1 MDDNITQVC
10 KYIPV
15 RMLDGTVIK
24 IESCSPVLD
33 VAEAL
38 DFGEIADHIKD
49 VAESIMLPI
58 RDISPRKA
66 EVDFGISILVEN
78 GKLVTVVSQGTSRAN
93 FKISLEWN

>member
-1 MDDNITQVC
+1 MENPIPEVC
-10 KYIPV
+10 KYIPIK
-15 RMLDGTVIK
+15 MLDGTVIK
-24 IESCSPVLD
+24 IESCSPVVD

-58 RDISPRKA
+58 RDISPKKA
-66 EVDFGISILVEN
+66 EVDFGINIQVED

>member
-1 MDDNITQVC
+1 MEECN
-10 KYIPV
+10 YIPV

-24 IESCSPVLD
+24 IESCAPVQD

-38 DFGEIADHIKD
+38 DFNEISDHIKD

-58 RDISPRKA
+58 RDIGPKKA
-66 EVDFGISILVEN
+66 EVDFGVNIQVEN